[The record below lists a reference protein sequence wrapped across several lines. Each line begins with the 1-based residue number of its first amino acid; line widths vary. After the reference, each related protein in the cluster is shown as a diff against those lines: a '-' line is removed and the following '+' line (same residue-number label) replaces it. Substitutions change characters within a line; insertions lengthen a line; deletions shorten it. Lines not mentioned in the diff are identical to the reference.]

1 MQNSAWIALLSHIPP
16 EQQSR
21 FMLVTAGGIEIAIQ
35 SFLLIEQE
43 CVAIKGRLAGSQD
56 QGRVFFIPYA
66 NIDNFGFSQPV
77 KDAEFTELF
86 GTMTLTAEAPPPPP
100 PPVVVV
106 ADAQPEPI
114 PESPVE
120 NAGESANGGSRPAIR
135 SEVLERFRSRLS
147 FPSPV
152 AAAGLADPQRSE
164 P

>member
-21 FMLVTAGGIEIAIQ
+21 FMLVTSSGIEIAIQ

-56 QGRVFFIPYA
+56 QGRVFFIPYS

-77 KDAEFTELF
+77 KDVEFTELF
-86 GTMTLTAEAPPPPP
+86 GNLTLATEAPPP
-100 PPVVVV
+100 VEVV
-106 ADAQPEPI
+106 ANGQAQPPAEAAD
-114 PESPVE
+114 E
-120 NAGESANGGSRPAIR
+120 NAGEPAAGGSRPVIR

-152 AAAGLADPQRSE
+152 GAAGLPDPQRG
-164 P
+164 PT